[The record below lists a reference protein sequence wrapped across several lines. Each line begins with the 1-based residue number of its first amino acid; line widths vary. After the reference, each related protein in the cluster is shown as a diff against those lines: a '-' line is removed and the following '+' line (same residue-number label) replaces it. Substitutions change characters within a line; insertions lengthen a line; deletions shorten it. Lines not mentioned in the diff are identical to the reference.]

1 MAIQHA
7 NRGIVKKDLQLYYN
21 REFIKSFRG
30 EATSNLIMNPSD
42 ANYYQGLYNFT
53 VIPNAEIAPDGSN
66 NAWSLA
72 WNGTAFNYYS
82 KNFPIANSTVY
93 TTSVFAKA
101 GTHNVIWIGV
111 SSMSGGEN
119 NASFN
124 LTTGVA
130 TNGSPASTSCSMVYY
145 GGGWWRCITTNT
157 SGTSGATTTA
167 MTVSIGSG
175 RASLGT
181 VYFWGFQAEKRS
193 YATPFLDSLNPI
205 RNQAATNLY
214 SADPYDGFDLISTY
228 NYQGST
234 GATISVVSGIVNPI
248 NSPTVMR
255 YYTGTT
261 GYQYFALTKSGLS
274 SGTYTVSYYAR
285 LDSGGPTG
293 LTNTQL
299 WRDGGTDL
307 SVEGDWNPTFYTY
320 WRRFRT
326 TASVTSG
333 TLHFFPIHGGSIAGG
348 SIVYYTGFQLESGS
362 EPKSF
367 TPSSVSTI
375 NTIAGGGGLL
385 DISGNNVNAD
395 LTNVLFNSSGYYFN
409 AASSTRIIAKTY
421 TATDTFWRNL
431 GAISIWFKTST
442 NQNGTLVGWGD
453 NGNTNFGSIEIT
465 ADWTGGYADESLIAE
480 SYNATASQRA
490 VLRKGANYYANGI
503 WNNVTAVFDDNYLN
517 LMIYINGVLETTSN
531 NGNSSGAPFL
541 NVSTSTSY
549 FNIGRRTVGGGDEY
563 FTGEIGQVL
572 VYGKILTA
580 AEVLQN
586 FNATRKTYGI

>member
-1 MAIQHA
+1 
-7 NRGIVKKDLQLYYN
+7 
-21 REFIKSFRG
+21 
-30 EATSNLIMNPSD
+30 
-42 ANYYQGLYNFT
+42 
-53 VIPNAEIAPDGSN
+53 
-66 NAWSLA
+66 
-72 WNGTAFNYYS
+72 
-82 KNFPIANSTVY
+82 
-93 TTSVFAKA
+93 
-101 GTHNVIWIGV
+101 
-111 SSMSGGEN
+111 MSGGEN

-157 SGTSGATTTA
+157 SGVTGATTSA
-167 MTVSIGSG
+167 MTVSVGSN
-175 RASLGT
+175 RATLGT
-181 VYFWGFQAEKRS
+181 VYFWGFQAEKKS

-205 RNQAATNLY
+205 RNQAVTNLY

-234 GATISVVSGIVNPI
+234 GATISVVSGIINPI

-375 NTIAGGGGLL
+375 NTIAAGGGLL

-395 LTNVLFNSSGYYFN
+395 LTNVAFDSGGYSF
-409 AASSTRIIAKTY
+409 T
-421 TATDTFWRNL
+421 TAGNNYINTGITTLPSNTQLTIDVWT
-431 GAISIWFKTST
+431 KPTST
-442 NQNGTLVGWGD
+442 SQTKTLVSKWGSSSQSNFCFLLFLNWFDQGNIYFLVGSANGDGYSNHSIPHNLSTSVYTNYTIVYD
-453 NGNTNFGSIEIT
+453 NGNISWYRNGVFIKTETNGNQRLRSINTPIT
-465 ADWTGGYADESLIAE
+465 IGADYDGGNPDTLTRNYDGIIPNVRLYSRPL
-480 SYNATASQRA
+480 TAS
-490 VLRKGANYYANGI
+490 
-503 WNNVTAVFDDNYLN
+503 
-517 LMIYINGVLETTSN
+517 
-531 NGNSSGAPFL
+531 
-541 NVSTSTSY
+541 
-549 FNIGRRTVGGGDEY
+549 
-563 FTGEIGQVL
+563 
-572 VYGKILTA
+572 
-580 AEVLQN
+580 EVLQN
-586 FNATRKTYGI
+586 FNATRKTYNI

>member
-1 MAIQHA
+1 MSVQHA
-7 NRGIVKKDLQLYYN
+7 NRGVVKKDLQLYYN

-30 EATSNLIMNPSD
+30 EATSNLIMNPND

-53 VIPNAEIAPDGSN
+53 VTPNAEIAPDGTN

-82 KNFPIANSTVY
+82 KNFPISNSTVY

-101 GTHNVIWIGV
+101 GTHNVIWVGI
-111 SSMSGGEN
+111 SNMSGGEN

-145 GGGWWRCITTNT
+145 GNGWWRCITTNT
-157 SGTSGATTTA
+157 SGTSGAATTA

-181 VYFWGFQAEKRS
+181 VYFWGFQAEKKS

-205 RNQAATNLY
+205 RNQAVTNLY

-234 GATISVVSGIVNPI
+234 GATISVVSGIINPI

-285 LDSGGPTG
+285 LASGGPTG

-375 NTIAGGGGLL
+375 NTIAAGGGLL
-385 DISGNNVNAD
+385 DISGNNYNID
-395 LTNVLFNSSGYYFN
+395 LTNSAIVFDSGGFYFN
-409 AASSTRIIAKTY
+409 GNAAGGIAIPVANSILDTLSNITHTYEVWFKLLGTPPGASDGYFFGRQGYHEGFAHFKSTPTTFGALTWYNDNTNTGWLSYAGSLNVWYHAAYVVNVEASTRE
-421 TATDTFWRNL
+421 L
-431 GAISIWFKTST
+431 
-442 NQNGTLVGWGD
+442 
-453 NGNTNFGSIEIT
+453 
-465 ADWTGGYADESLIAE
+465 
-480 SYNATASQRA
+480 
-490 VLRKGANYYANGI
+490 
-503 WNNVTAVFDDNYLN
+503 
-517 LMIYINGVLETTSN
+517 YINGVLNSN
-531 NGNSSGAPFL
+531 GTLTKQLKQYVSGPSYYYHLGSANPDYASNIIVSSAKAY
-541 NVSTSTSY
+541 N
-549 FNIGRRTVGGGDEY
+549 
-563 FTGEIGQVL
+563 
-572 VYGKILTA
+572 KALTA
-580 AEVLQN
+580 AEVSQN

>member
-1 MAIQHA
+1 MSVQHA
-7 NRGIVKKDLQLYYN
+7 NRGVVKKDLQLYYN

-30 EATSNLIMNPSD
+30 EATSNLIMNPND

-53 VIPNAEIAPDGSN
+53 VTPNAEIAPDGTN
-66 NAWSLA
+66 NSWSLA

-82 KNFPIANSTVY
+82 KNFPISNSTVY

-101 GTHNVIWIGV
+101 GTHNVIWVGI
-111 SSMSGGEN
+111 SNMSGGEN

-130 TNGSPASTSCSMVYY
+130 TNGSPASTSCSMIYY
-145 GGGWWRCITTNT
+145 GNGWWRCITTNT
-157 SGTSGATTTA
+157 SGTSGAATTA

-181 VYFWGFQAEKRS
+181 VYFWGFQAEKKS

-205 RNQAATNLY
+205 RNQAVTNLY

-234 GATISVVSGIVNPI
+234 GATISVVSGIINPI

-367 TPSSVSTI
+367 TPSSVSTV
-375 NTIAGGGGLL
+375 NTIAAGGGLL
-385 DISGNNVNAD
+385 DISGNNYNID
-395 LTNVLFNSSGYYFN
+395 LTSSAIAFDSGGYYFN
-409 AASSTRIIAKTY
+409 ADAIGPLTTPIANSVLDGLSNNTHTYECWIKLLGTPPGASDGYFFGRQGFHEGYAQFKSPST
-421 TATDTFWRNL
+421 TFGCLSWY
-431 GAISIWFKTST
+431 F
-442 NQNGTLVGWGD
+442 D
-453 NGNTNFGSIEIT
+453 NTNTNWLSYAGSLNVWYHT
-465 ADWTGGYADESLIAE
+465 AYVVDVENSI
-480 SYNATASQRA
+480 R
-490 VLRKGANYYANGI
+490 
-503 WNNVTAVFDDNYLN
+503 YL
-517 LMIYINGVLETTSN
+517 YINGVF
-531 NGNSSGAPFL
+531 NSSGVLTKQLKQYA
-541 NVSTSTSY
+541 STTAYHLGAAGTSY
-549 FNIGRRTVGGGDEY
+549 SSNSIISSAKAYNRP
-563 FTGEIGQVL
+563 
-572 VYGKILTA
+572 LTA
-580 AEVLQN
+580 AEILQN

>member
-1 MAIQHA
+1 MNA
-7 NRGIVKKDLQLYYN
+7 N
-21 REFIKSFRG
+21 
-30 EATSNLIMNPSD
+30 D

-53 VIPNAEIAPDGSN
+53 VTPNAETAPDGTN

-82 KNFPIANSTVY
+82 KNFPISNSTVY

-101 GTHNVIWIGV
+101 GTHNVIWVGI
-111 SSMSGGEN
+111 SNMSGGEN

-145 GGGWWRCITTNT
+145 GNGWWRCITTNT
-157 SGTSGATTTA
+157 SGTSGAATTA

-181 VYFWGFQAEKRS
+181 VYFWGFQAEKKS

-205 RNQAATNLY
+205 RNQAVTNLY

-234 GATISVVSGIVNPI
+234 GATISVVSGIINPI

-299 WRDGGTDL
+299 WRDGSTDL

-375 NTIAGGGGLL
+375 NTIAAGGGLL

-409 AASSTRIIAKTY
+409 GSSNSIYLGTEL
-421 TATDTFWRNL
+421 NL
-431 GAISIWFKTST
+431 
-442 NQNGTLVGWGD
+442 QNGTICAWVNPAISSATTYHGIIGKTSGGGGGQQTWYIDWISGNALRGGIGNSVGADVVTQTWNPTAG
-453 NGNTNFGSIEIT
+453 TWYFIT
-465 ADWTGGYADESLIAE
+465 F
-480 SYNATASQRA
+480 
-490 VLRKGANYYANGI
+490 
-503 WNNVTAVFDDNYLN
+503 VFDSSYLY
-517 LMIYINGVLETTSN
+517 LYINGVQFVTPLVRTRECQNT
-531 NGNSSGAPFL
+531 AHP
-541 NVSTSTSY
+541 VY
-549 FNIGRRTVGGGDEY
+549 IGRVFEQAVYAWNGQ
-563 FTGEIGQVL
+563 IGQVTINRTAL
-572 VYGKILTA
+572 SA

>member
-1 MAIQHA
+1 MSVQHA
-7 NRGIVKKDLQLYYN
+7 NIGVVKKDLQLYYN
-21 REFIKSFRG
+21 REFVKSFRG
-30 EATSNLIMNPSD
+30 EATSNLIMNAND

-53 VIPNAEIAPDGSN
+53 ITPNAEIAPDGTN

-82 KNFPIANSTVY
+82 KNFPISNSTVY

-101 GTHNVIWIGV
+101 GTHNVIWVGI
-111 SSMSGGEN
+111 SNMSGGEN

-145 GGGWWRCITTNT
+145 GNGWWRCITTNT
-157 SGTSGATTTA
+157 SGTSGAATTA

-181 VYFWGFQAEKRS
+181 VYFWGFQAEKKS
-193 YATPFLDSLNPI
+193 YATPFLDPLNPI
-205 RNQAATNLY
+205 RNQAVTNLY

-234 GATISVVSGIVNPI
+234 GATISVVSGIINPI

-255 YYTGTT
+255 YYTGAT

-375 NTIAGGGGLL
+375 NTIAAGGGLL

-395 LTNVLFNSSGYYFN
+395 LTNVSFNSSGYFFN
-409 AASSTRIIAKTY
+409 GSSNYI
-421 TATDTFWRNL
+421 DL
-431 GAISIWFKTST
+431 GSDVTFKTS
-442 NQNGTLVGWGD
+442 GGWSVSSWF
-453 NGNTNFGSIEIT
+453 NLTQVNSGNLYNFIGASAITYNSWYWTVYQSNLALWNMSPGGWYYGSTTIQANT
-465 ADWTGGYADESLIAE
+465 W
-480 SYNATASQRA
+480 YNA
-490 VLRKGANYYANGI
+490 VLVCSYDGTKYQM
-503 WNNVTAVFDDNYLN
+503 YLN
-517 LMIYINGVLETTSN
+517 GVAEGGTH
-531 NGNSSGAPFL
+531 
-541 NVSTSTSY
+541 TSY
-549 FNIGRRTVGGGDEY
+549 TWNSDYSGLKVGYIGRGDSSNGRY
-563 FTGEIGQVL
+563 F
-572 VYGKILTA
+572 YGAYPDFKIYRKELTA

-586 FNATRKTYGI
+586 FNATRATYGI

>member
-30 EATSNLIMNPSD
+30 EATSNLIMNPND

-53 VIPNAEIAPDGSN
+53 ITPNAEIAPDGTN

-82 KNFPIANSTVY
+82 KNFPISNSTVY

-101 GTHNVIWIGV
+101 GTHNVIWVGI
-111 SSMSGGEN
+111 SNMSGGEN

-145 GGGWWRCITTNT
+145 GNGWWRCITTNT
-157 SGTSGATTTA
+157 SGTSGTATTA

-181 VYFWGFQAEKRS
+181 VYFWGFQAEKKS

-205 RNQAATNLY
+205 RNQAVTNLY

-234 GATISVVSGIVNPI
+234 GATISVVSGIINPI

-375 NTIAGGGGLL
+375 NTIAAGSGLL
-385 DISGNNVNAD
+385 DISGNNYNID
-395 LTNVLFNSSGYYFN
+395 LTSSAIAFDSGGYYFN
-409 AASSTRIIAKTY
+409 ANAAGALTTPVANSILDSLSNNTHTYECWIKLLGTPPGVSDGYFFGRQGFHEGYAQFKSPST
-421 TATDTFWRNL
+421 TF
-431 GAISIWFKTST
+431 GAISWYF
-442 NQNGTLVGWGD
+442 D
-453 NGNTNFGSIEIT
+453 NGNTGWLSYAGSLNTWYHT
-465 ADWTGGYADESLIAE
+465 AYVVDVENSI
-480 SYNATASQRA
+480 R
-490 VLRKGANYYANGI
+490 
-503 WNNVTAVFDDNYLN
+503 YL
-517 LMIYINGVLETTSN
+517 YINGLL
-531 NGNSSGAPFL
+531 NSSGILTKQLKQYSSGTVYQLGSASTDYTS
-541 NVSTSTSY
+541 NMIVSSAKAY
-549 FNIGRRTVGGGDEY
+549 NRA
-563 FTGEIGQVL
+563 
-572 VYGKILTA
+572 LTA

>member
-1 MAIQHA
+1 MAVQHA

-21 REFIKSFRG
+21 REWAKSFRG

-53 VIPNAEIAPDGSN
+53 VTPNAETAPDGTN

-82 KNFPIANSTVY
+82 KNFPIVNSTVY

-145 GGGWWRCITTNT
+145 GNGWWRCITTNT
-157 SGTSGATTTA
+157 SGTSGATTSA
-167 MTVSIGSG
+167 MTVSVGAN
-175 RASLGT
+175 RATLGT
-181 VYFWGFQAEKRS
+181 VYLWGFQAERKS
-193 YATPFLDSLNPI
+193 YATTFLDSLNPI
-205 RNQAATNLY
+205 RNQVATNLY
-214 SADPYDGFDLISTY
+214 SPYAYDGYWFINTY

-234 GATISVVSGIVNPI
+234 GATISVVSGIDNPI
-248 NSPTVMR
+248 NSSTVLR
-255 YYTGTT
+255 YFTGTT
-261 GYQYFALTKSGLS
+261 GYQYFALSKAGLA

-285 LDSGGPTG
+285 LESGSPTG
-293 LTNTQL
+293 LGNTQL

-307 SVEGDWNPTFYTY
+307 GVLGDWNPTFYTY

-348 SIVYYTGFQLESGS
+348 SVVYYTGFQLESGN
-362 EPKSF
+362 EPTSF
-367 TPSSVSTI
+367 TPSSVTTA
-375 NTIAGGGGLL
+375 NTVAAGGGLL
-385 DISGNNVNAD
+385 DISGNGLHTTLQVMTFD
-395 LTNVLFNSSGYYFN
+395 TTGFTFNGSTAYLSVPKLLYVPMTISGY
-409 AASSTRIIAKTY
+409 AKY
-421 TATDTFWRNL
+421 TDQAKALNTFMNGQPHNTL
-431 GAISIWFKTST
+431 AISLNRNGAGNLVVFIGNGSTWTGTPSITSSSAVT
-442 NQNGTLVGWGD
+442 VNVWYNITFTCDGTISTLYLNGVVVGTSPHIPSG
-453 NGNTNFGSIEIT
+453 FGS
-465 ADWTGGYADESLIAE
+465 
-480 SYNATASQRA
+480 
-490 VLRKGANYYANGI
+490 
-503 WNNVTAVFDDNYLN
+503 
-517 LMIYINGVLETTSN
+517 
-531 NGNSSGAPFL
+531 GNFFIGHLTDSVSS
-541 NVSTSTSY
+541 S
-549 FNIGRRTVGGGDEY
+549 EY
-563 FTGEIGQVL
+563 FKGNISSFQ
-572 VYGKILTA
+572 VYGRSLTA

-586 FNATRKTYGI
+586 FTATRKTYGI

>member
-1 MAIQHA
+1 MSVQHA
-7 NRGIVKKDLQLYYN
+7 NRGVVKKDLQLYYN

-30 EATSNLIMNPSD
+30 EATSNLIMNPND

-53 VIPNAEIAPDGSN
+53 ITPNAEIAPDGTN

-82 KNFPIANSTVY
+82 KNFPISNSTVY

-101 GTHNVIWIGV
+101 GTHNVIWVGI
-111 SSMSGGEN
+111 SNMSGGEN

-145 GGGWWRCITTNT
+145 GNGWWRCITTNT
-157 SGTSGATTTA
+157 SGTSGTATTA

-181 VYFWGFQAEKRS
+181 VYFWGFQAEKKS

-205 RNQAATNLY
+205 RNQAVTNLY

-234 GATISVVSGIVNPI
+234 GATISVVSGIINPI

-299 WRDGGTDL
+299 WRDGSTDL

-333 TLHFFPIHGGSIAGG
+333 TLHFFPMHGGSIAGG

-375 NTIAGGGGLL
+375 NTIAAGGGLL

-395 LTNVLFNSSGYYFN
+395 LTNVSFNSTGYIFTGASSNRVQFTTPTSFIYSAAGKTVLMWVNYGTSSYVGFCGLGN
-409 AASSTRIIAKTY
+409 AANGQSFNLRSTAAATAQFLGFMGYNADYDPSAGPQINNNVWHLIGATFDAYGAGNLKLYVDGVNIASTTLTLNTAPEASNIGYIGRSSHTGVEGYLT
-421 TATDTFWRNL
+421 
-431 GAISIWFKTST
+431 G
-442 NQNGTLVGWGD
+442 QVGQFMMY
-453 NGNTNFGSIEIT
+453 NRALS
-465 ADWTGGYADESLIAE
+465 ADEV
-480 SYNATASQRA
+480 SQ
-490 VLRKGANYYANGI
+490 I
-503 WNNVTAVFDDNYLN
+503 F
-517 LMIYINGVLETTSN
+517 
-531 NGNSSGAPFL
+531 NS
-541 NVSTSTSY
+541 
-549 FNIGRRTVGGGDEY
+549 
-563 FTGEIGQVL
+563 Q
-572 VYGKILTA
+572 
-580 AEVLQN
+580 
-586 FNATRKTYGI
+586 RKTYGV

>member
-1 MAIQHA
+1 MSVQHA

-21 REFIKSFRG
+21 REFQKSFRG

-53 VIPNAEIAPDGSN
+53 VTPNAETAPDGTN

-82 KNFPIANSTVY
+82 KNFPISNSTVY

-101 GTHNVIWIGV
+101 GTHNVIWIGI
-111 SSMSGGEN
+111 SNMSGGEN

-145 GGGWWRCITTNT
+145 GNGWWRCITTNT
-157 SGTSGATTTA
+157 SGTSGTATTA

-181 VYFWGFQAEKRS
+181 VYFWGFQAEKKS

-205 RNQAATNLY
+205 RNQAVTNLY

-234 GATISVVSGIVNPI
+234 GATISVVSGIINPI

-375 NTIAGGGGLL
+375 NTIAAGSGLL
-385 DISGNNVNAD
+385 DISGNNVNAN
-395 LTNVLFNSSGYYFN
+395 LTNVAFDSAGYYF
-409 AASSTRIIAKTY
+409 T
-421 TATDTFWRNL
+421 TAGSNYINTGITTLPSNTQLTIDVWT
-431 GAISIWFKTST
+431 KPTST
-442 NQNGTLVGWGD
+442 TQQKTLVSKWGSSAQFNFCFLLFLNWFAQGNIYFLVGSANGDGYSNHSIPHNLSTSAYSNFTIVYD
-453 NGNTNFGSIEIT
+453 NGNISWYRNGIFIQTETNGNQRLRSVNTPIT
-465 ADWTGGYADESLIAE
+465 IGADYDGGNPDTLTRNYDGTIPNVRLYSRPL
-480 SYNATASQRA
+480 TAS
-490 VLRKGANYYANGI
+490 
-503 WNNVTAVFDDNYLN
+503 
-517 LMIYINGVLETTSN
+517 
-531 NGNSSGAPFL
+531 
-541 NVSTSTSY
+541 
-549 FNIGRRTVGGGDEY
+549 
-563 FTGEIGQVL
+563 
-572 VYGKILTA
+572 
-580 AEVLQN
+580 EVLQN
-586 FNATRKTYGI
+586 FNATRATYGV

>member
-1 MAIQHA
+1 MSVQHA

-21 REFIKSFRG
+21 REFQKSFRG
-30 EATSNLIMNPSD
+30 EATSNLIMNAND

-53 VIPNAEIAPDGSN
+53 VTPNAEIAPDGSN

-82 KNFPIANSTVY
+82 KNFPISNSTVY

-101 GTHNVIWIGV
+101 GTHNVIWVGIGN
-111 SSMSGGEN
+111 MSGGEN

-145 GGGWWRCITTNT
+145 GNGWWRCITTNT
-157 SGTSGATTTA
+157 SGTSGATTSA

-181 VYFWGFQAEKRS
+181 VYFWGFQAEKKS
-193 YATPFLDSLNPI
+193 YATPFLDPLNPI
-205 RNQAATNLY
+205 RNQAVTNLY
-214 SADPYDGFDLISTY
+214 SADPYDGFDLISAY

-234 GATISVVSGIVNPI
+234 GATISVVSGIINPI

-348 SIVYYTGFQLESGS
+348 SIIYYTGFQLESGS

-375 NTIAGGGGLL
+375 NTIAAGGGLL
-385 DISGNNVNAD
+385 DISGNNINAD
-395 LTNVLFNSSGYYFN
+395 LTNVSFNSSGYYFN
-409 AASSTRIIAKTY
+409 GSSNSIYLGTEL
-421 TATDTFWRNL
+421 NL
-431 GAISIWFKTST
+431 
-442 NQNGTLVGWGD
+442 QNGTISAWVNPAISSATTYHGIIGKTSGGGGGQQTWYIDWISGNALRGGIGNSVGADVVTQTWNPTAG
-453 NGNTNFGSIEIT
+453 TWYFIT
-465 ADWTGGYADESLIAE
+465 F
-480 SYNATASQRA
+480 
-490 VLRKGANYYANGI
+490 
-503 WNNVTAVFDDNYLN
+503 VFDSSYLY
-517 LMIYINGVLETTSN
+517 LYINGVQFVTPLARTRECQ
-531 NGNSSGAPFL
+531 NSAHP
-541 NVSTSTSY
+541 VY
-549 FNIGRRTVGGGDEY
+549 IGRVFEQAVYAWNGQ
-563 FTGEIGQVL
+563 IGQVT
-572 VYGKILTA
+572 INRTALTA
-580 AEVLQN
+580 AEVQQN